1 MQEQPDPERAA
12 AHNTEGK
19 IPFPDTF
26 WMEEQQFPKQSVQQ
40 STSLH
45 TLSEKLIYV
54 WRHKD
59 LFKLAT
65 IFYLTQ
71 KPKEIMVQ

>member
-1 MQEQPDPERAA
+1 
-12 AHNTEGK
+12 
-19 IPFPDTF
+19 
-26 WMEEQQFPKQSVQQ
+26 MEEQQVPKPPGQQ
-40 STSLH
+40 STSLY
-45 TLSEKLIYV
+45 TISEKLIHV

-71 KPKEIMVQ
+71 KPKEITVQ